1 MDDEHDDDEDV
12 ELLLHRNLNYVSPI
26 NNGCAYFQKGVLR
39 NILLG
44 LSRKGSTKQQEDAAL
59 GEAVRKARFRWIKK
73 ASQMSAAG
81 FGDARPTTWSTRVN
95 CRPVMVNVM
104 PQTHACRSIYICPFC
119 YARKCWHEYS
129 HLRNIMFVQGEP
141 HSWRRVTANVKRMQS
156 YAATTA
162 ELELRIR
169 SHLTSVR
176 ERRASQTF
184 KSKLKKLKG
193 WFRSHKLWVTPLNG
207 GGFRID
213 VETMMLGTTLGE
225 EIPATLFLTS
235 PVGLKTR
242 GREVGMVHERTWYN
256 PRLKESTFRKW
267 MQGIMR
273 YRKEWLDSS
282 IEITMAYNSVLH
294 DMRFQQFYMGGE
306 FRRHLEHRRSDENQT
321 TE

>member
-1 MDDEHDDDEDV
+1 MNDGYGDEEVEVLPNIRLNFGSVRED
-12 ELLLHRNLNYVSPI
+12 
-26 NNGCAYFQKGVLR
+26 GCAYFHKKLLLPVLTG
-39 NILLG
+39 LG
-44 LSRKGSTKQQEDAAL
+44 GKGSTKEQEAAAL
-59 GEAVRKARFRWIKK
+59 CAAVQRLRYRWIVK
-73 ASQMSAAG
+73 ASQMAAAG
-81 FGDARPTTWSTRVN
+81 FGSAGASTWTTRVN
-95 CRPVMVNVM
+95 CRPVMVYSS
-104 PQTHACRSIYICPFC
+104 PHTSACALIHICPFC
-119 YARKCWHEYS
+119 YARKCWSEYA
-129 HLRNIMFVQGEP
+129 HLRNIMFVPGEP

-306 FRRHLEHRRSDENQT
+306 FRRHLKHRRSDENQT